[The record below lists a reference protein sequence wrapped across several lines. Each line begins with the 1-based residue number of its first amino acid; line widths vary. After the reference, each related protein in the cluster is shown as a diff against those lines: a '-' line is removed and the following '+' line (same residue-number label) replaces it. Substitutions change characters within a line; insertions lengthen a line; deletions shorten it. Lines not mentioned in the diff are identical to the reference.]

1 MIDRINQAARRIPNT
16 VLYLLG
22 ALPFLWLVWLTA
34 TGAIGPDPVK
44 YIERHA
50 GLWGLQLLI
59 ATLAITPLR
68 RIGLNLVRMRRA
80 LGLLSFFYI
89 LLHFLTWIVLDMG
102 LDGGQIIGAL
112 WKRPY
117 ILIGFAAFVAMIPLA
132 LTSNNLAIRRIGPK
146 AWSRLHKLTYLIA
159 IGGVVHYLLLVKVVT
174 LQPAIY
180 AVVVLGLLG
189 LRLVPRADGRAVPN

>member
-1 MIDRINQAARRIPNT
+1 MIDRINQAARRIPNSA
-16 VLYLLG
+16 LYLVG
-22 ALPFLWLVWLTA
+22 ALPFLWLVWLIVS
-34 TGAIGPDPVK
+34 GGIGPDPVK
-44 YIERHA
+44 FIERHA
-50 GLWGLQLLI
+50 GLWGLQFLV

-102 LDGGQIIGAL
+102 LEVGQIVEAL

-132 LTSNNLAIRRIGPK
+132 LTSNNLAIRRLGPK
-146 AWSRLHKLTYLIA
+146 AWSRLHRLTYVIA
-159 IGGVVHYLLLVKVVT
+159 VGGVVHYLLLVKVVT
-174 LQPAIY
+174 LQPVIY
-180 AVVVLGLLG
+180 AAVVLGLLG
-189 LRLVPRADGRAVPN
+189 VRLVARADRRAIPN